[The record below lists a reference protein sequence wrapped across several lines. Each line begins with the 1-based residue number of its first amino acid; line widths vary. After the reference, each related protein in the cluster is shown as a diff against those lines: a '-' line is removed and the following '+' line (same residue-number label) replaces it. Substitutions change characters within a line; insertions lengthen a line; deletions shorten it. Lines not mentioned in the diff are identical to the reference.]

1 MFTKISPLSSAN
13 VEGHQSRDPPMWMG
27 QKAEVSCARY
37 LTKHKSWWGVEPYI
51 LLASAALPL
60 REEPGTH
67 WVGSW
72 MAATA
77 CPYIV
82 AKRKPCPAGNRCPVA
97 QLAASCYSYAVTV
110 SRLVDG
116 HGTARHLTSII
127 TAVSQFIIIFE
138 MIMSMC
144 SWHGT
149 AHCARACCVLKWL
162 PWFCLH

>member
-1 MFTKISPLSSAN
+1 
-13 VEGHQSRDPPMWMG
+13 MG

-51 LLASAALPL
+51 SLVSAALPL

-77 CPYIV
+77 CLYIV
-82 AKRKPCPAGNRCPVA
+82 AKRKFCPAGNRCLVV
-97 QLAASCYSYAVTV
+97 QLAAGCYSYAVTGT
-110 SRLVDG
+110 SR
-116 HGTARHLTSII
+116 HGAARHLTSII

-144 SWHGT
+144 S
-149 AHCARACCVLKWL
+149 
-162 PWFCLH
+162 